1 MHAAHD
7 NPAQDFVWEVQ
18 PAAARWLHSAVASF
32 ADKNRLIAALAG
44 ALHDRTGTRLV
55 DWLDYLAFDGASLTA
70 SPAELRAVGYAADHR
85 EDYVWRHALGMF
97 PPVITNAACP
107 GVALRCESVE
117 AGLERLPAAIGLR
130 PRKLDQGTSAP
141 PGSPLRIASLDPQ
154 AEVQVW
160 LVERHGCS
168 HCAAPPAH
176 SDQLESAGRHAA
188 AFFGRQRSF
197 DRFEQGFAH
206 TRSLFAAAAADLETA
221 WACDLFFAA
230 ERAYWQSR
238 NHAGRVQY
246 ERQQRLGL
254 GWANH
259 DHHTYRSSRAAF
271 AHLVATLEHMGF
283 VGRERFY
290 AGREAGWGAQVLEQP
305 ECGVVI
311 FADVDL
317 SPDEVAGD
325 FAHEPLAERDELGT
339 VGLWCALHGEAF
351 FEAGMHH
358 LECQFDFNAARVQLA
373 ELGVET
379 MAPFTDFP
387 FLKQAFTKGE
397 VWPVDPQR
405 IDRLRERELITPEQ
419 AERFQRQ
426 GALGSHLEILERN
439 EGYKGFNQTGIS
451 EIITRTDP
459 RRATGT

>member
-1 MHAAHD
+1 MYATRD
-7 NPAQDFVWEVQ
+7 STVPEFVWEVQ
-18 PAAARWLHSAVASF
+18 PAAAQWLHSAVAAF
-32 ADKNRLIAALAG
+32 ADENSLVGALAT
-44 ALHDRTGTRLV
+44 ALHERTGTRLV
-55 DWLDYLAFDGASLTA
+55 DWLDHLAYDGTSLGA
-70 SPAELRAVGYAADHR
+70 SPAELRSVGYAAESC
-85 EDYVWRHALGMF
+85 EDQVWRHAQGMF
-97 PPVITNAACP
+97 PPVLTNASRA
-107 GVALRCESVE
+107 GVALRCDSVE
-117 AGLERLPAAIGLR
+117 AGLERLPVAIGLR
-130 PRKLDQGTSAP
+130 RRKLGPGTTLPA
-141 PGSPLRIASLDPQ
+141 GSPLRVVSLDPQ
-154 AEVQVW
+154 ADVQVW
-160 LVERHGCS
+160 LVERHGCARFVS
-168 HCAAPPAH
+168 QPP
-176 SDQLESAGRHAA
+176 STDQLEAASRHAV
-188 AFFGRQRSF
+188 AFGSRQRAF
-197 DRFEQGFAH
+197 DGLDQGFAH
-206 TRSLFAAAAADLETA
+206 ARNLFAAASADLGTA

-238 NHAGRVQY
+238 NQAGRVQY
-246 ERQQRLGL
+246 ERQQQLGL

-259 DHHTYRSSRAAF
+259 DHHTYRSSRAGF
-271 AHLVATLEHMGF
+271 VPLIATLEQMGF

-305 ECGVVI
+305 ESGVVI

-358 LECQFDFNAARVQLA
+358 LECQFDFNAARRQLA
-373 ELGVET
+373 ERGVET
-379 MAPFTDFP
+379 MAPFTNLP

-397 VWPVDPQR
+397 VWQVDMQR
-405 IDRLRERELITPEQ
+405 IERLLAQGCITPEQ
-419 AERFQRQ
+419 AEHFCRE

-459 RRATGT
+459 RRAM